1 MVATMTA
8 TTALL
13 GLLGAGL
20 AVGVLLIATGL
31 RRTTASRAAQPSRWR
46 TWLARH
52 RDPKQVG
59 RLVAAVLAGL
69 AVSAVTGWLVG
80 AILTALAVLSLPRIL
95 GADTDPQRTLERI
108 EAIASWTEMLRDTLV
123 AAAGLEQ
130 AILATAPTSPAA
142 IREEITELAARLDG
156 GERLAPSLRHLAD
169 QLRDPTADLVISAL
183 VLAAEHQAR
192 QLANLLGE
200 LASEA
205 REQASMRMRVEAGR
219 ARTRTSVR
227 VIVITTLSFAIGL
240 MLLDR
245 GYLAP
250 YNSAFGQL
258 MLLLVGC
265 LFAAGFAWLARIARV
280 REPERFLTK
289 LSAIHTRGTDLDL
302 DERVSE
308 EARP

>member
-1 MVATMTA
+1 MTA

-31 RRTTASRAAQPSRWR
+31 RGTTTSHAAQPSQWQ

-52 RDPKQVG
+52 RDPKQLG
-59 RLVAAVLAGL
+59 RLAAAVIAGL
-69 AVSAVTGWLVG
+69 VVGVITGWIVG
-80 AILTALAVLSLPRIL
+80 AILTTLAVLSLPRIL
-95 GADTDPQRTLERI
+95 GANTNPQRTLERI

-142 IREEITELAARLDG
+142 IREEITELAIRLKR
-156 GERLAPSLRHLAD
+156 GERLAPCLRHLAD

-192 QLANLLGE
+192 QLADLLGE
-200 LASEA
+200 LAGEA

-250 YNSAFGQL
+250 YDSAFGQI

-265 LFAAGFAWLARIARV
+265 LFAAGFAWLARIARL
-280 REPERFLTK
+280 REPERFLTE
-289 LSAIHTRGTDLDL
+289 LSAIRARNAELDIDL

-308 EARP
+308 EPRP

>member
-8 TTALL
+8 TAALL

-20 AVGVLLIATGL
+20 AVGILLIVTGL
-31 RRTTASRAAQPSRWR
+31 RGTTSRAAESSRWQ

-52 RDPKQVG
+52 RNPKQVG
-59 RLVAAVLAGL
+59 RLAAAVIAGL
-69 AVSAVTGWLVG
+69 VVGAVTGWVVG
-80 AILTALAVLSLPRIL
+80 ALLTALAVLSLPRIL
-95 GADTDPQRTLERI
+95 GAHTDPQRNLERI

-130 AILATAPTSPAA
+130 AIRATAPTSPAA
-142 IREEITELAARLDG
+142 IREEITELAVRLAR
-156 GERLAPSLRHLAD
+156 GERLAPCLRHLAD

-192 QLANLLGE
+192 QLATLLGE
-200 LASEA
+200 LANEA

-250 YNSAFGQL
+250 YNSAFGQI

-265 LFAAGFAWLARIARV
+265 LFAAGFAWLAKIARL
-280 REPERFLTK
+280 REPERFLTE
-289 LSAIHTRGTDLDL
+289 LSAIRAHDADLDI
-302 DERVSE
+302 ERDSE
-308 EARP
+308 ESRR

>member
-1 MVATMTA
+1 MTA
-8 TTALL
+8 TMALL

-20 AVGVLLIATGL
+20 AVGVLLIAAGL
-31 RRTTASRAAQPSRWR
+31 RGTTTSRAAEPSRWQ

-59 RLVAAVLAGL
+59 WLVAAVIAGL
-69 AVSAVTGWLVG
+69 AVGAVTGWIVG

-95 GADTDPQRTLERI
+95 GANTDHQRTLERI

-142 IREEITELAARLDG
+142 IREEITELALRLQR

-250 YNSAFGQL
+250 YNSAFGQV
-258 MLLLVGC
+258 MLLFVGC
-265 LFAAGFAWLARIARV
+265 LFATAFAWLARIARL
-280 REPERFLTK
+280 RESERFLTE
-289 LSAIHTRGTDLDL
+289 LSAIRARDADHLDIDDL
-302 DERVSE
+302 VSE
-308 EARP
+308 ESRR